1 MTEPGEEKIMKH
13 TYTMPQADLF
23 SLCKEDILC
32 SSGENGLDVSKLFII
47 QGI

>member
-1 MTEPGEEKIMKH
+1 MTETEEEKIMKH

-32 SSGENGLDVSKLFII
+32 SSGENDLDVSKLFQV

>member
-1 MTEPGEEKIMKH
+1 MTETEEKIMKH

-32 SSGENGLDVSKLFII
+32 SSGENDLDVSKLL
-47 QGI
+47 QAQDV